1 MKKLYDPESEPKI
14 SKTKNKFGFTLIE
27 LLIVVAI
34 LGLLAS
40 IVLVGMGGARAR
52 ARDARRI
59 SDLRETQNALE
70 LYYSA
75 TGYYPNVLANL
86 TGGNPDIGIKKL
98 PKDPSSNSDY
108 AYVVNGNNNST
119 HYVLGANLEQK
130 NPALVDDIDNVDL
143 VNYGVAGIFC
153 DDSGVD
159 LYYCVGL

>member
-1 MKKLYDPESEPKI
+1 MI
-14 SKTKNKFGFTLIE
+14 KNKKGFTLIE

-40 IVLVGMGGARAR
+40 IVLVGLGGARAR

-75 TGYYPNVLANL
+75 VGNYPNALTNL
-86 TGGNPDIGIKKL
+86 TSGSPDIGIRKL
-98 PKDPSSNSDY
+98 PNDPSTGSPYTY
-108 AYVVNGNNNST
+108 AVNGSGSDNT
-119 HYVLGANLEQK
+119 HYVLSAKLEQQ
-130 NPALVDDIDNVDL
+130 NPALIDDIDNADL
-143 VNYGVAGIFC
+143 GDYGVAGIPC
-153 DDSGVD
+153 DESGAD